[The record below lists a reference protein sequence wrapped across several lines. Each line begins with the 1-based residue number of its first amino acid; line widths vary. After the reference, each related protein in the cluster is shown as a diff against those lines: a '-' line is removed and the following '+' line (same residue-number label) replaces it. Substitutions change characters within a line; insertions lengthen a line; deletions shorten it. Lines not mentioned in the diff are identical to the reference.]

1 MGKDVTRSCSDA
13 GPKPLPYLP
22 GFNRVYR
29 KIEEK
34 EAEFLPKKDDN
45 GKETNLYWKV
55 TDTV

>member
-22 GFNRVYR
+22 GFNRVHR

-34 EAEFLPKKDDN
+34 EAEFLPKKMTMVKKQICT
-45 GKETNLYWKV
+45 GK
-55 TDTV
+55 